1 MLIEQVNTVLFEVA
15 GTLFAD
21 VPGIRYTYSKR
32 GNEMELTEKQELYI
46 ARYVKAVSDA
56 IASRLT
62 EPQCERAMA
71 RLQARIRTQ
80 INGLNK
86 ARPDDNDVLEIVR
99 KLGSAENQADVL
111 VRVWG
116 SGESVPAAT
125 DTDAPGAVSAVNP
138 VQAEKKSVAQPTTV
152 KPAFSKPAGIKTP
165 PPAVWLGVVAW
176 CAAQWDLPVWALRA
190 LTVLIGTIT
199 LPVALLLYTG
209 AFFWLRLTGKP
220 VSNEPLHPARM
231 ILRPL
236 LTGLLIAVIHYGGVY
251 AIKGVY
257 IVHDTWLKRDMPDMS
272 EWAWFETEAGRMFFW
287 MLFVLLPLALFSAMP
302 LANAWDY
309 SLKRLNQAC
318 VALYAIVVSF
328 GIASFVTGLILA
340 FVREFTGR

>member
-1 MLIEQVNTVLFEVA
+1 
-15 GTLFAD
+15 
-21 VPGIRYTYSKR
+21 
-32 GNEMELTEKQELYI
+32 MELTEKQELYI
-46 ARYVKAVSDA
+46 VRYVKAVSDA
-56 IASRLT
+56 LAGRLT
-62 EPQCERAMA
+62 EPQCERALA

-86 ARPDDNDVLEIVR
+86 ARPDDTDVLEIVR

-116 SGESVPAAT
+116 SGESVPAV
-125 DTDAPGAVSAVNP
+125 TDADTPDTVPAANIVP
-138 VQAEKKSVAQPTTV
+138 TEKKTAPPQATTKPTFST
-152 KPAFSKPAGIKTP
+152 PAAAKTP
-165 PPAVWLGVVAW
+165 APAVWLGVVAW
-176 CAAQWDLPVWALRA
+176 CATQWDLPVWALRA

-220 VSNEPLHPARM
+220 VSNAPLHPARM
-231 ILRPL
+231 IFRPL
-236 LTGLLIAVIHYGGVY
+236 LTGLLLAVIHYCGVY

-257 IVHDTWLKRDMPDMS
+257 IVHDTWLKRGLPDMS

-287 MLFVLLPLALFSAMP
+287 MLFLLLPLSLFSAMP

>member
-1 MLIEQVNTVLFEVA
+1 MLIEQISAVLFQAVVP
-15 GTLFAD
+15 LFAD

-56 IASRLT
+56 LSGRLT
-62 EPQCERAMA
+62 EPQCERALA

-86 ARPDDNDVLEIVR
+86 MRPDDTDVLEIVR

-125 DTDAPGAVSAVNP
+125 DTDTPGAVSAVNP
-138 VQAEKKSVAQPTTV
+138 VQTEKKSVAQPTTV

-176 CAAQWDLPVWALRA
+176 CAAEWDLPVWALRI
-190 LTVLIGTIT
+190 LVFLLGLVT
-199 LPVALLLYTG
+199 LPIALLAYTG
-209 AFFWLRLTGKP
+209 VFFWLRLGGKA
-220 VSNEPLHPARM
+220 VSTAPLHPARM
-231 ILRPL
+231 IFRPL
-236 LTGLLIAVIHYGGVY
+236 LTGLLLAVIHYCGVY

-257 IVHDTWLKRDMPDMS
+257 IVHDTWLKRDIPDMS

-287 MLFVLLPLALFSAMP
+287 MLFFLLPLALFSAMP